1 MKITSLIMLIY
12 MREKI
17 ALDNDTILKFKQVM
31 YIEQRYKPLAL
42 HGSRSQKGSAGT
54 VQRAGF
60 SHH

>member
-1 MKITSLIMLIY
+1 MKIPSLVMLIY

-42 HGSRSQKGSAGT
+42 HGFRSQKGAAST
-54 VQRAGF
+54 V
-60 SHH
+60 